1 MTFQLKGSYSVSAAE
16 NPSRLLPFKPI
27 ICNVVFLDD
36 KSELFKLEKNARG
49 QVLIDLVFDFI
60 ELLERDFFGLQ
71 YNDFNC
77 NPGPLLRWLE
87 PSKSLKKQLRGA
99 TSHTL
104 WFRVKFYVPDPLWLQ
119 EEFTRYLV
127 YLQVRK
133 DVLSGSLTATAPILA
148 KMAGLCLQS
157 ELGDYSVEDCKPGY
171 TNHIRLVPNQTSD
184 FEVEATEAHKSYRSY
199 VPAAAELEYLNI
211 ARRLDLYGVH
221 PQDVIDRDRQKLSIG
236 VSAQGVSVFRDT
248 RRIVLYSWDNIE
260 RISFS
265 KKAFAVHLKRPS
277 RASSLTKVDHSLEL
291 STTLGNTRL
300 NRSPTFTF
308 DSAKRAKVFW
318 QFAVTCHT
326 FFRVKEPT
334 GITAYSAVNGKSG
347 SQSNPIS
354 ATAAFSNPQLLPYSS
369 SSPSGFSRLF
379 LGRGARTRRSLS
391 VGTAG
396 PGLERTMSTLMEL
409 RRRSRSIERG
419 FLRGV
424 SRRFTRRQ
432 NYAPPGSTL
441 SVSVLNAYE
450 SRDSLGMQS
459 VPSLLGDTTQLQHQ
473 PPDYAA
479 TTPDEDITALQR
491 QHSEDRGLTQ
501 SATKLKSDRA
511 FPRKFRSSAPP
522 LSRVKKDEPAASHKW
537 DLQKSAK
544 MPTMDNL
551 HDHVHTLTLV
561 KENGKPTSGGDRTTV
576 GGSSPEQDSS
586 KRKDLGLSRSPV
598 TPRLETVLPRPTA
611 FFASGKRTSSSELNK
626 QSAQLKPSAEKSLS
640 ARRSMGSNRSINDL
654 KYQHPAEMT
663 SARSPCA
670 AETSASPNCTDENLV
685 VVRIRPNAEGQ
696 FGFNVNGGADLNKPV
711 IVTRVGEEMPAG
723 TCFPRLHPG
732 DQVLRI
738 NGREIS
744 DHTHQQV
751 VNFIRAAAENHSGV
765 LELIVKPSD
774 YLAESATDDH
784 LPETGD
790 APPRPPKSAMAELKA
805 SANESAQAPIWL
817 PTSALGVGGSPKHYL
832 SSPPAPPKVNPK
844 PRLGGSSTLRL
855 KSTSGSGPK
864 KILVSDTER
873 LHHSIQAIENGL
885 ADGSLIR
892 QFELLERRKL
902 TATMLDAKS
911 YENLPKNRYRDISP
925 YDQTRVRI
933 EGVTGDYIN
942 ASFVKMSI
950 PKANLQ
956 KEYIAAQGPLP
967 NTCLDFW
974 QMCWEQKSELI
985 VMLTSVQEQGRFKC
999 HKYWPDPK
1007 NTFEYTWNQPKS
1019 SIKASPTSGKRF
1031 QLRISNIKEEPRK
1044 DIFYREFQLQRTV
1057 STANSFS
1064 THNSPPSTYHLRV
1077 IPFTGDKTSSPEA
1090 GEIRRVVQ
1098 LQYVT
1103 WPDHGVP
1110 GDCGDL
1116 IEFVEQMRQLRGEIN
1131 SVPAVVHC
1139 SAGIGRTGVVILLDT
1154 AVDMIRAGSPVDPL
1168 EMVHQMRNYRE
1179 MLIQTPVRYN
1189 PLLKSCE

>member
-1 MTFQLKGSYSVSAAE
+1 MHPLV
-16 NPSRLLPFKPI
+16 
-27 ICNVVFLDD
+27 
-36 KSELFKLEKNARG
+36 KSN
-49 QVLIDLVFDFI
+49 LIS
-60 ELLERDFFGLQ
+60 
-71 YNDFNC
+71 
-77 NPGPLLRWLE
+77 PLLF
-87 PSKSLKKQLRGA
+87 SC
-99 TSHTL
+99 
-104 WFRVKFYVPDPLWLQ
+104 
-119 EEFTRYLV
+119 RYLV

-221 PQDVIDRDRQKLSIG
+221 PQDVIIGLPSVPLVPLPKLCIG
-236 VSAQGVSVFRDT
+236 AHGSKFYNQPSNPKCHLENFLSVISVKHTEFFLLFTSR
-248 RRIVLYSWDNIE
+248 DNIE

-522 LSRVKKDEPAASHKW
+522 LSRVRA
-537 DLQKSAK
+537 
-544 MPTMDNL
+544 
-551 HDHVHTLTLV
+551 
-561 KENGKPTSGGDRTTV
+561 
-576 GGSSPEQDSS
+576 
-586 KRKDLGLSRSPV
+586 
-598 TPRLETVLPRPTA
+598 
-611 FFASGKRTSSSELNK
+611 LN
-626 QSAQLKPSAEKSLS
+626 
-640 ARRSMGSNRSINDL
+640 
-654 KYQHPAEMT
+654 
-663 SARSPCA
+663 
-670 AETSASPNCTDENLV
+670 
-685 VVRIRPNAEGQ
+685 
-696 FGFNVNGGADLNKPV
+696 
-711 IVTRVGEEMPAG
+711 
-723 TCFPRLHPG
+723 
-732 DQVLRI
+732 
-738 NGREIS
+738 
-744 DHTHQQV
+744 
-751 VNFIRAAAENHSGV
+751 
-765 LELIVKPSD
+765 
-774 YLAESATDDH
+774 
-784 LPETGD
+784 
-790 APPRPPKSAMAELKA
+790 
-805 SANESAQAPIWL
+805 
-817 PTSALGVGGSPKHYL
+817 
-832 SSPPAPPKVNPK
+832 
-844 PRLGGSSTLRL
+844 
-855 KSTSGSGPK
+855 
-864 KILVSDTER
+864 ILV
-873 LHHSIQAIENGL
+873 
-885 ADGSLIR
+885 
-892 QFELLERRKL
+892 
-902 TATMLDAKS
+902 
-911 YENLPKNRYRDISP
+911 
-925 YDQTRVRI
+925 
-933 EGVTGDYIN
+933 
-942 ASFVKMSI
+942 
-950 PKANLQ
+950 
-956 KEYIAAQGPLP
+956 
-967 NTCLDFW
+967 
-974 QMCWEQKSELI
+974 
-985 VMLTSVQEQGRFKC
+985 
-999 HKYWPDPK
+999 
-1007 NTFEYTWNQPKS
+1007 
-1019 SIKASPTSGKRF
+1019 
-1031 QLRISNIKEEPRK
+1031 
-1044 DIFYREFQLQRTV
+1044 
-1057 STANSFS
+1057 
-1064 THNSPPSTYHLRV
+1064 
-1077 IPFTGDKTSSPEA
+1077 
-1090 GEIRRVVQ
+1090 
-1098 LQYVT
+1098 
-1103 WPDHGVP
+1103 
-1110 GDCGDL
+1110 
-1116 IEFVEQMRQLRGEIN
+1116 
-1131 SVPAVVHC
+1131 
-1139 SAGIGRTGVVILLDT
+1139 
-1154 AVDMIRAGSPVDPL
+1154 
-1168 EMVHQMRNYRE
+1168 RNY
-1179 MLIQTPVRYN
+1179 
-1189 PLLKSCE
+1189 

>member
-1 MTFQLKGSYSVSAAE
+1 MNGNTNHRIYYNESFSDSDRNISQMCNSPECVSANIPAPQLRSSPKPE
-16 NPSRLLPFKPI
+16 FHSVLSFWSDMEQGSSRSLPASILKSTLTNGFTRSRLTTIRPDSSTPSDANFLDNSTINKPLSTGLQKTTNTSAPSNHSEESSDIDNISATYEIFVPPKPPKSTKPI
-27 ICNVVFLDD
+27 TVCNKINGQGTIYSEVLRSSNREYTNIPTTTNSQIRLYTTYSEEIPPVLPP
-36 KSELFKLEKNARG
+36 KS
-49 QVLIDLVFDFI
+49 
-60 ELLERDFFGLQ
+60 
-71 YNDFNC
+71 
-77 NPGPLLRWLE
+77 PLLR
-87 PSKSLKKQLRGA
+87 
-99 TSHTL
+99 
-104 WFRVKFYVPDPLWLQ
+104 
-119 EEFTRYLV
+119 
-127 YLQVRK
+127 
-133 DVLSGSLTATAPILA
+133 
-148 KMAGLCLQS
+148 
-157 ELGDYSVEDCKPGY
+157 
-171 TNHIRLVPNQTSD
+171 
-184 FEVEATEAHKSYRSY
+184 
-199 VPAAAELEYLNI
+199 
-211 ARRLDLYGVH
+211 
-221 PQDVIDRDRQKLSIG
+221 
-236 VSAQGVSVFRDT
+236 
-248 RRIVLYSWDNIE
+248 
-260 RISFS
+260 
-265 KKAFAVHLKRPS
+265 
-277 RASSLTKVDHSLEL
+277 
-291 STTLGNTRL
+291 
-300 NRSPTFTF
+300 
-308 DSAKRAKVFW
+308 
-318 QFAVTCHT
+318 
-326 FFRVKEPT
+326 
-334 GITAYSAVNGKSG
+334 
-347 SQSNPIS
+347 
-354 ATAAFSNPQLLPYSS
+354 
-369 SSPSGFSRLF
+369 
-379 LGRGARTRRSLS
+379 
-391 VGTAG
+391 
-396 PGLERTMSTLMEL
+396 
-409 RRRSRSIERG
+409 
-419 FLRGV
+419 
-424 SRRFTRRQ
+424 
-432 NYAPPGSTL
+432 
-441 SVSVLNAYE
+441 
-450 SRDSLGMQS
+450 
-459 VPSLLGDTTQLQHQ
+459 
-473 PPDYAA
+473 
-479 TTPDEDITALQR
+479 
-491 QHSEDRGLTQ
+491 
-501 SATKLKSDRA
+501 
-511 FPRKFRSSAPP
+511 P
-522 LSRVKKDEPAASHKW
+522 LSRNTERGKYSRNGYQTMPHMNGDRYKVSESRIPNRP
-537 DLQKSAK
+537 LKSSLGTA
-544 MPTMDNL
+544 
-551 HDHVHTLTLV
+551 
-561 KENGKPTSGGDRTTV
+561 PTSVVNGIPTNEYLKIST
-576 GGSSPEQDSS
+576 SQSPEKSRGGAALNWTNSTYRDCGVS
-586 KRKDLGLSRSPV
+586 KV
-598 TPRLETVLPRPTA
+598 ETPIQLQQ
-611 FFASGKRTSSSELNK
+611 GTSSSVMQHPVNLFPVRYPTMSMTHSTE
-626 QSAQLKPSAEKSLS
+626 SAATQGYIPRPHSSLS
-640 ARRSMGSNRSINDL
+640 SPGRYKVESLKHTTLTRGVGSVVSSVFDGSSIKQNGYQNFSPNAHSEWRSIRASNDL

-1179 MLIQTPVRYN
+1179 MLIQTPAQFEFACEAIVKYYSDTVRKRLQMKN
-1189 PLLKSCE
+1189 R